1 MLRGASPFISSF
13 AAFVAIGSCCA
24 PNKLS
29 IRLTFAA
36 ELPYTSAMTISQDK
50 STVIRPFPHLCCP
63 LDGAGLTPNDKTWRC
78 EHGHSFDVAKQGY
91 VNLLPVQNKRSK
103 DPGDSKAMV
112 QARARFLAEG
122 FYAPLA
128 EALAATVLTAP
139 ADSLLDAGCGEGY
152 YLRHVLDTAASRGA
166 ELSAAALDISKW
178 AVQAAAKRDP
188 RVSWLV
194 ASNSSVPVPD
204 HSIDTLLCVFGFP
217 VETEFKRVLSA
228 DGRLIMVDPAPSHLH
243 ELKQV
248 IYDEVK
254 EKPGSLPVSD
264 AWTLVS
270 EERVTFSV
278 ELPSREVIHDLLA
291 MTPHLYRTSSAGRAR
306 AEALT
311 SLTVT
316 VDIWLRV
323 FTLNV

>member
-1 MLRGASPFISSF
+1 MTTSQNKSS
-13 AAFVAIGSCCA
+13 VTQ
-24 PNKLS
+24 
-29 IRLTFAA
+29 TF
-36 ELPYTSAMTISQDK
+36 SQ
-50 STVIRPFPHLCCP
+50 LCCP
-63 LDGAGLTPNDKTWRC
+63 LDSAPLTLSDKTWRC

-112 QARARFLAEG
+112 QARSRFLTDG

-128 EALAATVLTAP
+128 EALASMVL
-139 ADSLLDAGCGEGY
+139 ADPVGALLDAGCGEGY
-152 YLRHVLDTAASRGA
+152 YLRHVLDTAVSDGA
-166 ELSAAALDISKW
+166 DVKAVALDISKW

-194 ASNSSVPVPD
+194 ASNSSIPVPD
-204 HSIDTLLCVFGFP
+204 SSIDTLLCVFGFP
-217 VETEFKRVLSA
+217 VESEFKRVLS
-228 DGRLIMVDPAPSHLH
+228 DGGRLVMVDPAARHLH

-254 EKPGSLPVSD
+254 DKPANLPVSD
-264 AWTLVS
+264 EWTLVS
-270 EERVTFSV
+270 EQRVTFSV
-278 ELPSREVIHDLLA
+278 DLPSREVIHDLLA
-291 MTPHLYRTSSAGRAR
+291 MTPHLYRASSAGRAR

-316 VDIWLRV
+316 VDVWLRV
-323 FTLNV
+323 FTPNV

>member
-1 MLRGASPFISSF
+1 M
-13 AAFVAIGSCCA
+13 
-24 PNKLS
+24 
-29 IRLTFAA
+29 
-36 ELPYTSAMTISQDK
+36 TSQIK
-50 STVIRPFPHLCCP
+50 NTVIQPFSQLCCP
-63 LDGAGLTPNDKTWRC
+63 LDGAGLTLNDKTWRC

-112 QARARFLAEG
+112 QARSRFLAEG

-128 EALAATVLTAP
+128 EALAGTVIVAP
-139 ADSLLDAGCGEGY
+139 AGSLLDAGCGEGY
-152 YLRHVLDTAASRGA
+152 YLRHVLDTAGTRDVAIK
-166 ELSAAALDISKW
+166 AAALDISKW

-194 ASNSSVPVPD
+194 ASNNSIPVPD
-204 HSIDTLLCVFGFP
+204 SSIDTLLCVFGFP
-217 VETEFKRVLSA
+217 VESEFKRVLSDA
-228 DGRLIMVDPAPSHLH
+228 GRLIMVDPAPGHLH

-254 EKPGSLPVSD
+254 EKPSNLPISD
-264 AWTLVS
+264 TWQLAS
-270 EERVTFSV
+270 EQRVTFSV

-291 MTPHLYRTSSAGRAR
+291 MTPHLYRASSAGRAR

-316 VDIWLRV
+316 VDVWLRV
-323 FTLNV
+323 FKV